1 MSLSTVKSISSA
13 GNATHNRFLP
23 SGFGALSSE
32 PKNGT
37 QAASTSTSPSP
48 NAITTRV
55 FTMLLLL
62 ILQSS
67 LNCSH
72 RSRGRFE
79 RQVLTSPQ
87 RKPPPQK
94 RGKHFIFFPFSKK

>member
-1 MSLSTVKSISSA
+1 MSLSTVKSISSDGSVA
-13 GNATHNRFLP
+13 HNRFWP
-23 SGFGALSSE
+23 SGFGALSPE
-32 PKNGT
+32 PENGT
-37 QAASTSTSPSP
+37 QTASTSTSPSP

-67 LNCSH
+67 LYCSH

-87 RKPPPQK
+87 RKPAPLF
-94 RGKHFIFFPFSKK
+94 RGEGFCVFWR